1 MEHWKLRIALKA
13 GRAGALILLCGASTI
28 ASAQWA
34 WRDEHGRPVYSDQP
48 PPSSV
53 QPTQILRQPELTL
66 PSSDSPDPT
75 TQSSSNAAPTQPAP
89 SRTASTAPRPPTMA
103 ERELELRKR
112 MKERSEAEKK
122 LADAEANDARKAED
136 CVRARGYMK
145 TLDEGM
151 RLVRTNPDGTQELL
165 DEGQRAAEA
174 QRTRDIIASRC
185 N

>member
-1 MEHWKLRIALKA
+1 MEDWKLRIALHA
-13 GRAGALILLCGASTI
+13 GRAGVLILLCGASTM

-53 QPTQILRQPELTL
+53 KPTEILRQPELTTT
-66 PSSDSPDPT
+66 PSDSPDAA
-75 TQSSSNAAPTQPAP
+75 TQSSSNPAPTQPAP

-103 ERELELRKR
+103 EREQELRKR

-122 LADAEANDARKAED
+122 LADAEVNAARKAED
-136 CVRARGYMK
+136 CERAHGYMK

-151 RLVRTNPDGTQELL
+151 RLVRTNPDGSQALL

-174 QRTRDIIASRC
+174 QRTRDIIQSRC